1 MISCTTTTDS
11 SRSISGVQDD
21 TTSTGA
27 ASLHRLSFIAVLLLF
42 LIAWPTRF
50 SSASYDRDVVSR
62 DPYTSRSDTQKTES
76 PVDAYSETGLASWY
90 GRSFHGKRTS
100 SGERFDMHAMTA
112 AHKELPMNTVL
123 KVKNLENGKE
133 AVVRVNDRGPYAGKR
148 IIDLSQSAAKAL
160 KLAKKGTARVEITVL
175 SGPDGDHPAIYD
187 GGPGAFK
194 ATEQFFIQVGAFSRK
209 HYAEK
214 MQQRFEKSGYNVEI
228 RQVIG
233 RKSTIYKV
241 LVAAGTTHDKALVT
255 ERKIKNN
262 GYDKAFVI
270 AR

>member
-11 SRSISGVQDD
+11 SRSNSGVQDD

-27 ASLHRLSFIAVLLLF
+27 ASLHRLSFIAVLLLI
-42 LIAWPTRF
+42 LIACPTGF
-50 SSASYDRDVVSR
+50 SSASYDRGVVSQ
-62 DPYTSRSDTQKTES
+62 DPYTTGSDTRKTGS
-76 PVDAYSETGLASWY
+76 PVEAYSETGLASWY
-90 GRSFHGKRTS
+90 GQSFHGKRTS

-160 KLAKKGTARVEITVL
+160 KLAKKGTAKVEITVL
-175 SGPDGDHPAIYD
+175 SEPGSDHPSAFD
-187 GGPGAFK
+187 GGPGSFK
-194 ATEQFFIQVGAFSRK
+194 ATDQFYIQVGAFSRK

-214 MQQRFEKSGYNVEI
+214 MQKRFEKSGYDVEVL
-228 RQVIG
+228 QVIG

-241 LVAAGTTHDKALVT
+241 LVAAGTTRDKAVVT

-262 GYDKAFVI
+262 GYNKAFVI

>member
-50 SSASYDRDVVSR
+50 SSASYDRGMVSQ
-62 DPYTSRSDTQKTES
+62 DPYTSGSDTRRTGS

-90 GRSFHGKRTS
+90 GQSFQGKRTS

-160 KLAKKGTARVEITVL
+160 KLAKKGTAKVEITVL
-175 SGPDGDHPAIYD
+175 SSPINGNLADYD
-187 GGPGAFK
+187 EISGSFK
-194 ATEQFFIQVGAFSRK
+194 ATEQFYIQVGAFSRR

-214 MQQRFEKSGYNVEI
+214 MQKRFEKSGYDVEV

-241 LVAAGTTHDKALVT
+241 LVAAGTTRDRAMIT
-255 ERKIKNN
+255 EQKIKDN
-262 GYDKAFVI
+262 GFNKAFVI